1 MLYCFKILFRFRFS
15 GIRLCFFR
23 RSERSGD
30 GGGAPAGAGQSP
42 AGERQISVELEGSG
56 IELIISALFGDK
68 LLVVAAFDDA
78 ALFEYHDNIGV
89 LDG

>member
-1 MLYCFKILFRFRFS
+1 MQKHRAIDMHCAYLLCCDYS
-15 GIRLCFFR
+15 GSAFASFGVPKEAGTG
-23 RSERSGD
+23 RSL
-30 GGGAPAGAGQSP
+30 